1 MPRTGQRT
9 EFISRQSVLFI
20 WEVGAVQ
27 ACRKSPATKAAVRN
41 TPLLLWLS
49 GKQWERKRAPRFPN
63 PTKATLSLLDAVV
76 AKGEMGSASTRGR
89 GGGGKFRQDRGG
101 DRKEKK
107 SLWRK
112 NSVSVSALDSC
123 LWPRADAHL
132 VQFQRSGPTH
142 LRSPSRDLSRATAT
156 QCWHW
161 ELLCL
166 GAFSSSRTRGSRGGG
181 GGAATSHT
189 HKNQIH
195 MYVSLHMHVHPSLE
209 NCFWRALATHT
220 MGSFLQ
226 YVLNSCQSS
235 GIWGQNVSTF
245 SYVIPES
252 LISLLD
258 RFSDVQLCFLS
269 TDVQHF
275 CVCLHNISEAW
286 LCRGWKKK
294 KKKASWNKGNITT
307 HFLLPAF
314 VFLSKTPL
322 LKSS

>member
-1 MPRTGQRT
+1 MHLTLAFDLVLTLILYNSRGADPHIFAPPAGTWAGPQQPSAGTGNC
-9 EFISRQSVLFI
+9 SASVL
-20 WEVGAVQ
+20 
-27 ACRKSPATKAAVRN
+27 SAA
-41 TPLLLWLS
+41 
-49 GKQWERKRAPRFPN
+49 
-63 PTKATLSLLDAVV
+63 
-76 AKGEMGSASTRGR
+76 
-89 GGGGKFRQDRGG
+89 
-101 DRKEKK
+101 
-107 SLWRK
+107 
-112 NSVSVSALDSC
+112 
-123 LWPRADAHL
+123 
-132 VQFQRSGPTH
+132 
-142 LRSPSRDLSRATAT
+142 
-156 QCWHW
+156 
-161 ELLCL
+161 L
-166 GAFSSSRTRGSRGGG
+166 GHAAQGGGG